1 MVPRGKGGG
10 VLSLFVK
17 APQLDTVQ
25 AARRLQMYLLGHQPV
40 IIVNHRQHVVVLIL
54 VLEFQWVVCLELFL
68 HTMHQLAEGC
78 VGPNQHCPRINIM
91 AFDSKLIRTI
101 ELLIYKLSC

>member
-1 MVPRGKGGG
+1 
-10 VLSLFVK
+10 
-17 APQLDTVQ
+17 
-25 AARRLQMYLLGHQPV
+25 
-40 IIVNHRQHVVVLIL
+40 
-54 VLEFQWVVCLELFL
+54 VVCLELFL